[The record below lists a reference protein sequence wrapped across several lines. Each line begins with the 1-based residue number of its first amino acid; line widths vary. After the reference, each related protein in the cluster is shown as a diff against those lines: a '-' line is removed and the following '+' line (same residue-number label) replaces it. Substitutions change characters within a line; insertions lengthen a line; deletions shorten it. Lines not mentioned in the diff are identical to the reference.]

1 LGIGVSSFCAEK
13 RESSHAERFANPGT
27 RLKRAELEA
36 AVRVSANPKDV
47 GAILDLGLARLR
59 LGEFDGAVENF
70 RRAVLVDPASADSE
84 AHLAYG
90 LWMQGRLDAA
100 LAAARSALALDSEN
114 ASAHRY
120 EGRLL
125 FLTGGDRREA
135 VQQLERAARLD
146 PEETDTHFDLL
157 MAYRSAGD
165 VERAWAELRLLRAAY
180 AADDARLLYVEGL
193 LASDQGRASFAIDH
207 FRRALAANP
216 SLDEAREGL
225 GITLTQAQRWAEA
238 LEVLKPLAQQKPQ
251 SFTVAYACA
260 LALKNTG
267 HLPEAA
273 EEARRAL
280 RLNPNS
286 AEAHSLLSQ
295 TLAESG
301 PPEKR
306 NE

>member
-1 LGIGVSSFCAEK
+1 
-13 RESSHAERFANPGT
+13 
-27 RLKRAELEA
+27 
-36 AVRVSANPKDV
+36 
-47 GAILDLGLARLR
+47 
-59 LGEFDGAVENF
+59 
-70 RRAVLVDPASADSE
+70 
-84 AHLAYG
+84 
-90 LWMQGRLDAA
+90 
-100 LAAARSALALDSEN
+100 
-114 ASAHRY
+114 
-120 EGRLL
+120 
-125 FLTGGDRREA
+125 
-135 VQQLERAARLD
+135 
-146 PEETDTHFDLL
+146 
-157 MAYRSAGD
+157 
-165 VERAWAELRLLRAAY
+165 
-180 AADDARLLYVEGL
+180 LLYVEGL
-193 LASDQGRASFAIDH
+193 LASDQGRAPFAIEH

-238 LEVLKPLAQQKPQ
+238 LEILKPLARQKPQ

-301 PPEKR
+301 LPEKR